1 MSLTAIDSP
10 WLAAHPLPGV
20 GSGKDKD
27 ARGRVL
33 ALGGSAEVPGA
44 LLLTGDAAL
53 RSGAGKV
60 ALATI
65 SSISIALGVAF
76 PEAAVIALAER
87 EGEID
92 APLSDSIHRRF
103 GQIDALVAGPGMRCS
118 DWTGDVVAALLD
130 QCEVP
135 ILLDAGAM
143 IAAARLLP
151 GGRQIVLTPHPGEL
165 ARLLDCDKDAV
176 EDDLAGS
183 AHRAADRFGAIVV
196 LKSADTV
203 IAAPGET
210 DCLHYRSGVAGLGTA
225 GSGDVL
231 AGLIGGLLARGAP
244 PREAA
249 AWGVWLH
256 GEAGRR
262 AGNACAPIGFR
273 AGEIAV
279 HIPPALHAME
289 TRGG

>member
-10 WLAAHPLPGV
+10 WLAAHPLPSVAG
-20 GSGKDKD
+20 GKDKD

-33 ALGGSAEVPGA
+33 AIGGSAEVPGA

-65 SSISIALGVAF
+65 SSIATAIGIAF
-76 PEAAVIALAER
+76 PEAAVIALAEHD
-87 EGEID
+87 GEIVS
-92 APLSDSIHRRF
+92 PLPDSMQRRF
-103 GQIDALVAGPGMRCS
+103 GQIDALVVGPGMRQT
-118 DWTGDVVAALLD
+118 DRTEAIVAALID

-143 IAAARLLP
+143 TAAAALLP
-151 GGRQIVLTPHPGEL
+151 GRREVVLTPHPGEL
-165 ARLLDCDKDAV
+165 ARLLDCDKDAIEV
-176 EDDLAGS
+176 DLAAA
-183 AHRAADRFGAIVV
+183 AHRAADRFGAIVA

-203 IAAPGET
+203 IAAPGDS

-262 AGNACAPIGFR
+262 AGNLCAPIGFR